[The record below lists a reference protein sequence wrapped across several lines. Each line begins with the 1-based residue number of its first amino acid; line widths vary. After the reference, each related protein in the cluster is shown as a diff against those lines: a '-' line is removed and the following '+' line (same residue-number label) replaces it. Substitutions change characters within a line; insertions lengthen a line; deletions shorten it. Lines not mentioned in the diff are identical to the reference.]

1 MNANPRPLN
10 NKLNDGKALTG
21 AQQALTPAR
30 AVASIGLDA
39 FAVIVVFKMALMV
52 LFSSGYMNQLFI
64 PFVQHF
70 ISHFGNTW
78 DFFYQTTSQRDQF
91 PYQPLMLYLVS
102 AFCLPLNFL
111 SFNNSYVVNF
121 FFKLPTLLSDIL
133 IAVLLLKMFPSRID
147 KVFWYYFLSPII
159 IYACYIHSQLDL
171 IPTAILFTGV
181 YFLRKHE
188 TLKAALFTGLA
199 LATKSH
205 VIAAFPIFLIYIFRN
220 QKSKMALFYAVAT
233 IAVML
238 FFIAPYLASPG
249 FQAMVLHNPR
259 QSQIF
264 ESYIDIGSLHIFLP
278 VLAACMAYVRFAMY
292 TKINTDLL
300 DAFLNIVF
308 ALFVALIVPAPG
320 WYVWIAPFLSLFMI
334 KYSRR
339 DNRIVPA
346 GLALYVVY
354 IIYFVFFHKFD
365 YPALIFCG
373 RPVDLFIAGEHLSSL
388 AFTLLEATLFA
399 NIVFCY
405 RIGVRSNS
413 IYKREKAV
421 VIGIGGDSGAGKS
434 TLLAD
439 IKMLLNNNVV
449 ELEGDA
455 DHKWARGDAN
465 WKGQDLTHLDPK
477 ANFLHRQADTLFNL
491 KRGRAVERVDY
502 DHGTGAFT
510 SARLIEPRDFIV
522 LSGLHTFY
530 LPKSRKVI
538 DLKIFLDPEVELKT
552 YWKVSRDHKERGY
565 SEQAASAQ
573 VSRRR
578 NDVDRFIAPQK
589 EFADL
594 CIRYYPQALL
604 DDGSL
609 AAEAKLSL
617 KLSLSS
623 SVELE
628 ELVQVLM
635 ARGMLVHWDYSENL
649 SKQDLTISEP
659 IPVELL
665 DRLAY
670 DMIPNLEEL
679 IDNKIDWQEGL
690 RGFVQLIILL
700 VLNDLMK
707 DKEELRND

>member
-1 MNANPRPLN
+1 MNANPRQLN
-10 NKLNDGKALTG
+10 IGAAALTG
-21 AQQALTPAR
+21 SQPVVVAGAR
-30 AVASIGLDA
+30 SSGVGLSS
-39 FAVIVVFKMALMV
+39 FYLVTIVKIVLMV
-52 LFSSGYMNQLFI
+52 LFSSGYMGQLFV

-70 ISHFGNTW
+70 ISHFDNTW
-78 DFFYQTTSQRDQF
+78 DFFYQTTAQRDQF

-102 AFCLPLNFL
+102 LCCLPLKAFGFDNL
-111 SFNNSYVVNF
+111 YLVAF
-121 FFKLPTLLSDIL
+121 FFKLPTLLADIA
-133 IAVLLLKMFPSRID
+133 IAALLVKMFPGRID
-147 KVFWYYFLSPII
+147 KVFWFYFLSPII
-159 IYACYIHSQLDL
+159 FYACYIHSQLDL
-171 IPTAILFTGV
+171 IPTALLFAGV

-205 VIAAFPIFLIYIFRN
+205 VAAAVPLFLIYIFRN
-220 QKSKMALFYAVAT
+220 QKSRMALLFLAVAA
-233 IAVML
+233 AVAL
-238 FFIAPYLASPG
+238 FFVAPYLVSPG

-259 QSQIF
+259 QSQIL
-264 ESYIDIGSLHIFLP
+264 ESYISIGSMHIFLP
-278 VLAACMAYVRFAMY
+278 VLAACMTYARFAMY
-292 TKINTDLL
+292 TKINTDLF

-334 KYSRR
+334 KYSER
-339 DNRIVPA
+339 DSRIVPA
-346 GLALYVVY
+346 GFALYAAY
-354 IIYFVFFHKFD
+354 IAYFVFFHKFD
-365 YPALIFCG
+365 YSAIIFCG
-373 RPVDLFIAGEHLSSL
+373 RPIDMFVAGDGLSSL
-388 AFTLLEATLFA
+388 AFTVLEATLLA

-434 TLLAD
+434 TLLSD
-439 IKMLLNNNVV
+439 IKKLLNDNVV

-465 WKGQDLTHLDPK
+465 WKGKDITHLDPK

-502 DHGTGAFT
+502 DHGTGDFT

-552 YWKVSRDHKERGY
+552 YWKVSRDSKERGY
-565 SEQAASAQ
+565 TNESAHAQ
-573 VSRRR
+573 VSKRR

-609 AAEAKLSL
+609 TAEAKLSL

-628 ELVQVLM
+628 DLVQVLM
-635 ARGMLVHWDYSENL
+635 AQGLLLHWDYSENL
-649 SKQDLTISEP
+649 SKQDLIISEP
-659 IPVELL
+659 VPVELL
-665 DRLAY
+665 DKLAY

-679 IDNKIDWQEGL
+679 IDRKSAIDWQPGL

-707 DKEELRND
+707 DKEELHDD